1 MSTVTTAPVAALRP
15 DNDPPPGAGLGV
27 GSPRRWPPLSS
38 VWVLLATAYL
48 VAIVAATLLA
58 PALAPQGYDAQNVA
72 ARYTEPSW
80 FLGPYPFGT
89 DELGRDVLVRIIY
102 GARPTL
108 AISLVAALLA
118 TAIGATLALLAVFGG
133 PFWDGF
139 LGRVGDVQ
147 LAIPTILLA
156 LVVLAFLGSD
166 FVILTAVLA
175 VGAWVLTFRI
185 LRTHA
190 AGIATLPYIEAARLS
205 GAGTLGVLVRHV
217 LPASV
222 PLLIVAMTLNFSSVL
237 ILESSL
243 GFLGLGVQPPQ
254 PDWGQL
260 VASGQAQL
268 AGAWWISIIPGVF
281 IVLTVV
287 SLQVV
292 GDRLADHFSLAALK
306 ER

>member
-1 MSTVTTAPVAALRP
+1 MNHAVTDTDPATDTILPEEPAGTARRRPLVST
-15 DNDPPPGAGLGV
+15 G
-27 GSPRRWPPLSS
+27 
-38 VWVLLATAYL
+38 VLLAAAYL
-48 VAIVAATLLA
+48 LAVVALALLA
-58 PALAPQGYDAQNVA
+58 PVLAPQGYDAQDVA

-80 FLGPYPFGT
+80 FLGPHPFGT
-89 DELGRDVLVRIIY
+89 DELGRDLLVRVLY
-102 GARPTL
+102 GARPAL
-108 AISLVAALLA
+108 AISLTAALLA
-118 TAIGATLALLAVFGG
+118 TAIGVTLSLLAVFGG
-133 PFWDGF
+133 PFWDG
-139 LGRVGDVQ
+139 LMGRLADVQ
-147 LAIPTILLA
+147 LAIPSILLA
-156 LVVLAFLGSD
+156 LVVLAFAGTG
-166 FVILTAVLA
+166 FVALVAVLA

-185 LRTHA
+185 IRAHA
-190 AGIATLPYIEAARLS
+190 AGIAALPYVEAARLS
-205 GAGTLGVLVRHV
+205 GAGTLGVLARHV

-243 GFLGLGVQPPQ
+243 GYLGLGVQPPQ

-268 AGAWWISIIPGVF
+268 AGAWWISIIPGVA